1 MLSYWYS
8 GTRTRCCAATPAGC
22 VTQAGPLWFA
32 PLARLIPRNCW
43 PGIFPVTPATL
54 LSWHRQID
62 QLSVGFG
69 ESVIRR
75 LSRQIGGYACGFVM
89 GSGYAP

>member
-1 MLSYWYS
+1 MLTQDDLISA
-8 GTRTRCCAATPAGC
+8 CAD
-22 VTQAGPLWFA
+22 VRW
-32 PLARLIPRNCW
+32 R
-43 PGIFPVTPATL
+43 PV
-54 LSWHRQID
+54 SEQID

-75 LSRQIGGYACGFVM
+75 LPRQIGGYACGSVM

>member
-1 MLSYWYS
+1 VLRRNVGRVRYE
-8 GTRTRCCAATPAGC
+8 PAD
-22 VTQAGPLWFA
+22 PPWFA
-32 PLARLIPRNCW
+32 ALARLIPRNCW

-75 LSRQIGGYACGFVM
+75 LPRQIGGYACGFVM

>member
-1 MLSYWYS
+1 MATGVY
-8 GTRTRCCAATPAGC
+8 RTHNICLGAALTSACAD
-22 VTQAGPLWFA
+22 VRW
-32 PLARLIPRNCW
+32 R
-43 PGIFPVTPATL
+43 PV
-54 LSWHRQID
+54 SEQID

-75 LSRQIGGYACGFVM
+75 LPRQIGGYACGFVM